1 MFNMLRMDLK
11 RLQKSKSSYV
21 IFILSIF
28 LLFIF
33 FVAMYIALN
42 PDLQSWM
49 KARGFIFQMDGMDS
63 TQTLSF
69 IDLFHLTYTQNFIAI
84 LIGIVVVLFNCH
96 ENECGFSKNI
106 LSTHVNRFYYVV
118 SKIIALSLYAL
129 LLILV

>member
-49 KARGFIFQMDGMDS
+49 KARGFILLKLY
-63 TQTLSF
+63 LS
-69 IDLFHLTYTQNFIAI
+69 
-84 LIGIVVVLFNCH
+84 
-96 ENECGFSKNI
+96 
-106 LSTHVNRFYYVV
+106 
-118 SKIIALSLYAL
+118 
-129 LLILV
+129 

>member
-106 LSTHVNRFYYVV
+106 LRLF
-118 SKIIALSLYAL
+118 
-129 LLILV
+129 